1 MSAKPYAYQSLAIPR
16 YLSFSGSTSSS
27 FAAANPT
34 LGLGESSM
42 RAAGFSDAELD
53 FADMFEGYAVV
64 DMLVEDLRL
73 QSGNALC
80 GFFSCSANALFPGS
94 SLGLRSNNAL
104 LALELSGVPE

>member
-1 MSAKPYAYQSLAIPR
+1 
-16 YLSFSGSTSSS
+16 
-27 FAAANPT
+27 
-34 LGLGESSM
+34 M

-53 FADMFEGYAVV
+53 VADMFEGYAVV

-94 SLGLRSNNAL
+94 SLGFRSNNAL
-104 LALELSGVPE
+104 LALELSVVLDESVKPEEAIECAYEDVDDAET